1 MYTLNHIPQLSKNIR
16 KHRYSNKYHKCNYQP
31 LSISLRIKI
40 SKPNSGQ
47 TRECKIHAHQCRF
60 STIKISQIP
69 LVIFQETETIL
80 IIQKFTIEMV
90 LVVAAARNLN
100 QNYPVLAD
108 EVYHKNDYQNESANF
123 DEVSEVNFLLDV
135 NQIFIYFKFFD
146 GVVQRVTLAN
156 VHVKSDDL
164 IQISRTQKLLQF
176 NNSYC
181 FYQPEKL

>member
-1 MYTLNHIPQLSKNIR
+1 
-16 KHRYSNKYHKCNYQP
+16 
-31 LSISLRIKI
+31 
-40 SKPNSGQ
+40 
-47 TRECKIHAHQCRF
+47 
-60 STIKISQIP
+60 
-69 LVIFQETETIL
+69 
-80 IIQKFTIEMV
+80 MV

-164 IQISRTQKLLQF
+164 IQISRTQKLL
-176 NNSYC
+176 
-181 FYQPEKL
+181 